1 MSTDFW
7 SLMLD
12 ALNQTTDKEWAK
24 FVEKFDN
31 ERREDYHEILSSREY
46 KMEFESPS
54 NFLQYDFTFA
64 A

>member
-1 MSTDFW
+1 
-7 SLMLD
+7 MLD